1 MSAISDVLM
10 WLDTAAHGYAVGSLG
25 TFICVFWSAWIAH
38 IQRKA
43 GEPSHPGLLKTTSM
57 RIPRLPNLL
66 LLFLS
71 LCAMPAVV
79 FRANAGEENVA
90 QVKPSDQD
98 RRQEAVTLFSQ
109 GKRLEA
115 LPLLEELVQQNPQDA
130 ELLVALGA
138 SLIDHAATLT
148 DQDAAA
154 KERFRARDLVQKAWQ
169 LGNTSPLT
177 ENLRQL
183 LRELPANGAVRF
195 SDNPAVQQVMDAGE
209 AAFARRD
216 FDEALI
222 TYAKALEL
230 EPTNYSA
237 TLFTANAYDRKD
249 DFARA
254 SQWYERAMR
263 LDPDIETA
271 FRYYADM
278 LAKRGDMAKARSMLI
293 HAAVAEPYNKIVWRE
308 IRAWA
313 LINKTAFNLVYLPIP
328 RIAKDG
334 SSETAR
340 PDSGP
345 PPQLASAWQAYH
357 SVIADWRT
365 GGKFEKQFPQE
376 TAYRHSLPE
385 ESEALT
391 AVATVLQTLRQDE
404 TGAALVASNAV
415 AGQLLKLHEAGL
427 IDPYVLF
434 SLGDD
439 GIARD
444 YKAYRAVN
452 RAKLEEYMDKFVMP
466 PAPAGK

>member
-1 MSAISDVLM
+1 
-10 WLDTAAHGYAVGSLG
+10 
-25 TFICVFWSAWIAH
+25 
-38 IQRKA
+38 
-43 GEPSHPGLLKTTSM
+43 M
-57 RIPRLPNLL
+57 RIPRWPNPRFV
-66 LLFLS
+66 LFLG
-71 LCAMPAVV
+71 LCAMAPRA
-79 FRANAGEENVA
+79 FQANAA
-90 QVKPSDQD
+90 QPDTVQAGPNASQAQPDAPDQEK
-98 RRQEAVTLFSQ
+98 RQQAVTLFSQ

-115 LPLLEELVQQNPQDA
+115 LPLLEELVQKNPRDA

-138 SLIDHAATLT
+138 SLIGHAATLT

-169 LGNTSPLT
+169 LGNSSPLA

-183 LRELPANGAVRF
+183 LRDLPANGAVRF
-195 SDNPAVQQVMDAGE
+195 SDNPAVEQVVSAGE

-216 FDEALI
+216 FDEAL
-222 TYAKALEL
+222 TSYGKALEL

-237 TLFTANAYDRKD
+237 TLFTANTYDRMN

-278 LAKRGDMAKARSMLI
+278 LAKRADMAKARSMLI
-293 HAAVAEPYNKIVWRE
+293 HAAVAEPYSTIVWRE

-313 LINKTAFNLVYLPIP
+313 LINNTAFKQVYLPIP
-328 RIAKDG
+328 RGAKDAD
-334 SSETAR
+334 SVPA
-340 PDSGP
+340 SGP
-345 PPQLASAWQAYH
+345 RPQLLSAWRAYH
-357 SVIADWRT
+357 AVIADWRK
-365 GGKFEKQFPQE
+365 GGKFEKQFPHE
-376 TAYRHSLPE
+376 AYRHSLPE

-391 AVATVLQTLRQDE
+391 AAAMVLQTLGQNE
-404 TGAALVASNAV
+404 ESAELVTGNTVPGL
-415 AGQLLKLHEAGL
+415 LLKLHQADL

-452 RAKLEEYMDKFVMP
+452 RAKLEEYLDKFVMP
-466 PAPAGK
+466 PAPAAQ

>member
-1 MSAISDVLM
+1 MS
-10 WLDTAAHGYAVGSLG
+10 T
-25 TFICVFWSAWIAH
+25 
-38 IQRKA
+38 R
-43 GEPSHPGLLKTTSM
+43 
-57 RIPRLPNLL
+57 RRPNLSLVL
-66 LLFLS
+66 LLS
-71 LCAMPAVV
+71 LFAMPPLV
-79 FRANAGEENVA
+79 FQANAAEPDAPQARPGA
-90 QVKPSDQD
+90 SDQQE
-98 RRQEAVTLFSQ
+98 RQQAVTLFRQ

-115 LPLLEELVQQNPQDA
+115 LPLLEELVQKNPRDA

-154 KERFRARDLVQKAWQ
+154 KERFRARDLVQKAWES
-169 LGNTSPLT
+169 GNTSPLV

-183 LRELPANGAVRF
+183 LQDLPANGAVKF
-195 SDNPAVQQVMDAGE
+195 SDNPAVEQVMNAGE

-216 FDEALI
+216 LDEALTI
-222 TYAKALEL
+222 YAKALEL

-237 TLFTANAYDRKD
+237 TLFTANTYDRKN

-278 LAKRGDMAKARSMLI
+278 LAKQGDMARARSMLI
-293 HAAVAEPYNKIVWRE
+293 QAAVAEPYNKIVWRE

-313 LINKTAFNLVYLPIP
+313 LINNTAFKLVYLPIP
-328 RIAKDG
+328 QVAKDNG
-334 SSETAR
+334 SIPT
-340 PDSGP
+340 PGQ
-345 PPQLASAWQAYH
+345 PPQLLSAWRAYH
-357 SVIADWRT
+357 AVIAEWRK
-365 GGKFEKQFPQE
+365 GGKFEMQFPQE
-376 TAYRHSLPE
+376 AYRHSLPE

-391 AVATVLQTLRQDE
+391 AAAMVLQTLRQDE
-404 TGAALVASNAV
+404 KSVELVAGNTV
-415 AGQLLKLHEAGL
+415 AGLLLRLHEARL

-439 GIARD
+439 GIAHD

-452 RAKLEEYMDKFVMP
+452 RAKLEEYMDKIVM
-466 PAPAGK
+466 PAPADK

>member
-1 MSAISDVLM
+1 
-10 WLDTAAHGYAVGSLG
+10 
-25 TFICVFWSAWIAH
+25 
-38 IQRKA
+38 
-43 GEPSHPGLLKTTSM
+43 M
-57 RIPRLPNLL
+57 RISRRQNLSFVL
-66 LLFLS
+66 LLS
-71 LCAMPAVV
+71 LCAMPPLV
-79 FRANAGEENVA
+79 FQAKAA
-90 QVKPSDQD
+90 QPDAAQAQLGASDQEK
-98 RRQEAVTLFSQ
+98 RQRAVALFSQ

-115 LPLLEELVQQNPQDA
+115 LPLLEELVQKNPRDA

-138 SLIDHAATLT
+138 SLIDHAATLP

-154 KERFRARDLVQKAWQ
+154 KDRFRARDLVQKAWQ
-169 LGNTSPLT
+169 LGNTSPLA

-183 LRELPANGAVRF
+183 LRDLPANGAIRF
-195 SDNPAVQQVMDAGE
+195 SDNPAVEQVMNAGE

-216 FDEALI
+216 FDEALTI
-222 TYAKALEL
+222 YAKALKL

-237 TLFTANAYDRKD
+237 TLFTANTYDRKN
-249 DFARA
+249 DFATA

-313 LINKTAFNLVYLPIP
+313 LVNNTAFKLVYLPIP
-328 RIAKDG
+328 QVAKDDG
-334 SSETAR
+334 SIQASEQ
-340 PDSGP
+340 
-345 PPQLASAWQAYH
+345 PPQLVSAWRAYH
-357 SVIADWRT
+357 AVIADWRK

-376 TAYRHSLPE
+376 AYRHSLPE

-391 AVATVLQTLRQDE
+391 AAAMVLQTLGQDE
-404 TGAALVASNAV
+404 KSAELVTGNTV
-415 AGQLLKLHEAGL
+415 AGLLLKLYEAGL

-434 SLGDD
+434 SLGGD

-452 RAKLEEYMDKFVMP
+452 RAKLEEYMDKFIMP
-466 PAPAGK
+466 ALAGK